1 MMQMQQSIFGEILIS
16 MIENDEVLSKN
27 QGLIGVI
34 HKWIRD

>member
-27 QGLIGVI
+27 QGLMGGLHEV
-34 HKWIRD
+34 D